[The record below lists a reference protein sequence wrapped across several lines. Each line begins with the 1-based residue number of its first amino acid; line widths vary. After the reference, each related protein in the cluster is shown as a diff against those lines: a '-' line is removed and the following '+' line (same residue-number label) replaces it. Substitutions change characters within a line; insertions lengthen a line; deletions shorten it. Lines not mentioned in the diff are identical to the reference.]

1 MSMVLKLTQ
10 PTEPAPPGLTARL
23 VLMVSAALRVDVE
36 LSQQLAREGVRSLWL
51 RSTTEAL
58 EAARL
63 ARFDAVVLDAAVREA
78 QSVPSLMHLRQ
89 RLGCPIVVVA
99 DYVDEVDEIVAL
111 ELGADAYL
119 VRPLAP
125 RRLRAHLMALMRP
138 RAAPAAAGL
147 ASAKSIHFAAVPSA
161 SGRDLGFCGWTLDV
175 NSGGLTGHGRRVG
188 LTVVQSA
195 LMQCLFNAAGRV
207 VSSSRLTAALPGGHK
222 LGAHSVYVYIT
233 RLRKRLIDAG
243 VHELCVEAV
252 RGHGFVLRAAGAV
265 AAEPAAVMQAA

>member
-10 PTEPAPPGLTARL
+10 PAEPAPAGLTARL
-23 VLMVSAALRVDVE
+23 VMMVSAALRVDSE

-78 QSVPSLMHLRQ
+78 QAVPTLMQLRQ

-138 RAAPAAAGL
+138 RAALAATGPAGAR
-147 ASAKSIHFAAVPSA
+147 SIHFAAVPPVQ
-161 SGRDLGFCGWTLDV
+161 GRDLGFRGWTLDA
-175 NSGGLTGHGRRVG
+175 NSGGLTGHGRRVE

-195 LMQCLFNAAGRV
+195 LMQCLFDAAGRV

-222 LGAHSVYVYIT
+222 LDAHSVYVYIT
-233 RLRKRLIDAG
+233 RLRKRLNDAG
-243 VHELCVEAV
+243 VHDLCIEAV
-252 RGHGFVLRAAGAV
+252 RGHGFVLRAAGA
-265 AAEPAAVMQAA
+265 AAGQPAVVMQAA